1 MLMASV
7 KSRFFQPFEHMIL
20 RLRCAE
26 LVGKRPRIEE
36 WPHARGNGALAV
48 SILLS
53 AQFGIHGGK
62 HRMRD
67 QLGTVPRA
75 AGKGTFANIDA
86 FGIAAKQVVRHAE
99 PCCRETIGVIKTEC
113 TFQPRQ

>member
-1 MLMASV
+1 M
-7 KSRFFQPFEHMIL
+7 KSRLFQPVERMVS
-20 RLRCAE
+20 RLVCAE
-26 LVGKRPRIEE
+26 LVGKRPRVEE
-36 WPHARGNGALAV
+36 RPHARGDGALAV

-53 AQFGIHGGK
+53 AQFGIRGRK

-67 QLGTVPRA
+67 QLVTAPRA
-75 AGKGTFANIDA
+75 AGKGTFANLDA

-99 PCCRETIGVIKTEC
+99 PRGRETIGVIKTEC